1 MAQVEVLSESED
13 TSCWFFDM
21 QVLDD
26 AGTLRKHRLRLSW
39 ADYNLWSADGAD
51 SPARVAEAVMQFLFS
66 QTTPSDLAANFDASI
81 ARRRHPEADARIP
94 SYIRA

>member
-1 MAQVEVLSESED
+1 MAQVEIVSESED
-13 TSCWFFDM
+13 TSCWVFHV

-51 SPARVAEAVMQFLFS
+51 PPARVAEAVVQFLLS
-66 QTTPSDLAANFDASI
+66 QTTPSELAASFDASI
-81 ARRRHPEADARIP
+81 ARRRYENADVRIP
-94 SYIRA
+94 AYIRS